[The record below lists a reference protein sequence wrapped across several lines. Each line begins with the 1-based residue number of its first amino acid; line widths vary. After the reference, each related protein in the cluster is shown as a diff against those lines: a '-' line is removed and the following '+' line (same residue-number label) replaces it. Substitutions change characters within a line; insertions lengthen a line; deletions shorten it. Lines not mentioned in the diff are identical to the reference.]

1 MEGPMESTPIH
12 FAPGLR
18 RLTPGQVAAT
28 AAAERFGGL
37 PPGVSRGR
45 ILAIFKRAA
54 SALGIPPRLRD
65 AIDVLMAFSQDQDW
79 QAGQRP
85 IVWPSNALLQD
96 QLGLCRRQVQYLIR
110 GLIDLRLIAPMD
122 SPTGRRWGRRNPK
135 SGVIVEAYG
144 FDLSPLAERYEELLA
159 AAEQNQAERERRGRL
174 RRRLTVAVKAIR
186 QIVETA
192 LDHGV
197 TGRDWLQWLR
207 EAEALVVQANDAL
220 LPDLEASVAGLERQR
235 QEGEAALQAVFAVDE
250 MKDIAPSGALC
261 CTPITTT
268 NQLPADQS
276 ATCKADPK
284 QSTDPKGATSII
296 NKPAAP
302 ASLELEEHKIS
313 PWFILK
319 VSPALKPYIVSVK
332 PTWAH
337 IVDAADWVR
346 GDLGISRHAWI
357 EACMTMGRYN
367 AAVAIAVIAAKA
379 NEIRSAGGYLRAMTE
394 RARQGSL
401 HLGKSVYGLAERQR
415 QQQT

>member
-1 MEGPMESTPIH
+1 
-12 FAPGLR
+12 
-18 RLTPGQVAAT
+18 
-28 AAAERFGGL
+28 
-37 PPGVSRGR
+37 VSRGR

-54 SALGIPPRLRD
+54 SALGIPSRLRD

-96 QLGLCRRQVQYLIR
+96 QLGLRRRQVQYLIR

-122 SPTGRRWGRRNPK
+122 SPNGRRWGRRNPE

-174 RRRLTVAVKAIR
+174 RRQLTIAVKAIR

-207 EAEALVVQANDAL
+207 EAEALVVQANDAP
-220 LPDLEASVAGLERQR
+220 LPALEASVAGLERQR

-250 MKDIAPSGALC
+250 MKDIAPWGALC

-268 NQLPADQS
+268 NQLPADKS
-276 ATCKADPK
+276 ATCKPDSE
-284 QSTDPKGATSII
+284 QSKGSQVRH
-296 NKPAAP
+296 PCHP
-302 ASLELEEHKIS
+302 SVFSFSEEWMCGSRI
-313 PWFILK
+313 PLF
-319 VSPALKPYIVSVK
+319 
-332 PTWAH
+332 
-337 IVDAADWVR
+337 DQGEFEGWV
-346 GDLGISRHAWI
+346 GLS
-357 EACMTMGRYN
+357 M
-367 AAVAIAVIAAKA
+367 
-379 NEIRSAGGYLRAMTE
+379 LRV
-394 RARQGSL
+394 G
-401 HLGKSVYGLAERQR
+401 
-415 QQQT
+415 